1 MATSIV
7 LDVTSNILND
17 GKAVLDIGLYDYM
30 VVQAINVTAGS
41 INTLSTNDGGAIE
54 GVRDGSSTNATNFI
68 ALQLEDLSAGTFAT
82 SISADGNYRVLNP
95 IGQYLV
101 LEDNSVALDKVL
113 VFLSKIY

>member
-1 MATSIV
+1 MATSVV
-7 LDVTSNILND
+7 LDVTSSILKD
-17 GKAVLDIGLYDYM
+17 EKSVLDIGLYDY
-30 VVQAINVTAGS
+30 VIIQAINITSGS

-54 GVRDGSSTNATNFI
+54 GQRDGSSQHATNFI
-68 ALQLEDLSAGTFAT
+68 ALQVEDLSAGTFAT

-101 LEDNSVALDKVL
+101 LEDNSVAVDKVL